1 MTSNPNLAE
10 DDSPS
15 SFPLSTNK
23 SPSIKEVPEKS
34 WFFGIQHF
42 NSNEPC
48 EFIVVEKTSV
58 PTDGREPINVM
69 ASQLEK
75 GCINK
80 ETGFLLQ
87 ASRSDAKKSL
97 FHKALNSPV
106 VLAVMDKAKEI
117 AIKSK
122 HIESHAD
129 IQHGN
134 THVQA
139 IHIFAVPIL
148 LNQIYY
154 RLELTVRDYWESKNS
169 RKMIHS
175 IDGIQLEKIK
185 TFVWEHP
192 AQEVTRAKSSA
203 RCQTGQPTNEG
214 RDILPNLS
222 SSILFKDLISGYVR
236 ADGKGY
242 FDEINPDE
250 FRLDGAYKSEVRDS
264 VLVRYFYEEIKKTFS
279 SQLRKAGFL
288 LNQVNSEVLIKK
300 IYENYQQITQ
310 SGEQLTNNKG
320 SFERLLRLKCK
331 CFSPLTLGNFSNTR
345 TNNEMEK
352 SL

>member
-1 MTSNPNLAE
+1 
-10 DDSPS
+10 
-15 SFPLSTNK
+15 
-23 SPSIKEVPEKS
+23 
-34 WFFGIQHF
+34 
-42 NSNEPC
+42 
-48 EFIVVEKTSV
+48 
-58 PTDGREPINVM
+58 
-69 ASQLEK
+69 
-75 GCINK
+75 
-80 ETGFLLQ
+80 
-87 ASRSDAKKSL
+87 
-97 FHKALNSPV
+97 
-106 VLAVMDKAKEI
+106 MDKAKEI

-134 THVQA
+134 THLQA

-185 TFVWEHP
+185 TFVWENP

-203 RCQTGQPTNEG
+203 RCQTGQPTNER

-264 VLVRYFYEEIKKTFS
+264 VLVRYFYEEFKKTFS

-288 LNQVNSEVLIKK
+288 LNQANSEVLIKK

-331 CFSPLTLGNFSNTR
+331 CFSPLTFCNFSNTR

>member
-1 MTSNPNLAE
+1 MT
-10 DDSPS
+10 
-15 SFPLSTNK
+15 
-23 SPSIKEVPEKS
+23 
-34 WFFGIQHF
+34 
-42 NSNEPC
+42 
-48 EFIVVEKTSV
+48 
-58 PTDGREPINVM
+58 
-69 ASQLEK
+69 SQLEK

-139 IHIFAVPIL
+139 IHIFAVPIV

-192 AQEVTRAKSSA
+192 AQGITRTKSSA
-203 RCQTGQPTNEG
+203 CCQTGQPTNE
-214 RDILPNLS
+214 RKDILPNLS
-222 SSILFKDLISGYVR
+222 YSILFKDLISGYVR

-242 FDEINPDE
+242 FDKINPDE

-264 VLVRYFYEEIKKTFS
+264 VLVRYFYEEFNKTFS
-279 SQLRKAGFL
+279 SQLKKAGFS
-288 LNQVNSEVLIKK
+288 LNQANSEVLIKK

-331 CFSPLTLGNFSNTR
+331 CFSPLTFCSFSKTR

>member
-1 MTSNPNLAE
+1 
-10 DDSPS
+10 
-15 SFPLSTNK
+15 
-23 SPSIKEVPEKS
+23 
-34 WFFGIQHF
+34 
-42 NSNEPC
+42 
-48 EFIVVEKTSV
+48 
-58 PTDGREPINVM
+58 M

-87 ASRSDAKKSL
+87 ASRIDAKKSL

-154 RLELTVRDYWESKNS
+154 RLELTVRDYWESNNS

-203 RCQTGQPTNEG
+203 RCQTGQPTNE
-214 RDILPNLS
+214 RRNILPNLS

-264 VLVRYFYEEIKKTFS
+264 VLVRYFYEEFKKTFS

-288 LNQVNSEVLIKK
+288 LNQTNSEVLIKK

-331 CFSPLTLGNFSNTR
+331 CFSPLTFCNFSNTR